1 MMSSQSPLT
10 PEGPLWL
17 LWALHA
23 YGIRTYMEVS
33 TRTNKISKFE
43 KMTQINIFDVENEKF
58 AFSDKTLSFLM

>member
-10 PEGPLWL
+10 PEVPLWP

-23 YGIRTYMEVS
+23 YGIHTYMEVS
-33 TRTNKISKFE
+33 THTNKISKFE
-43 KMTQINIFDVENEKF
+43 KLTQINKFDVENEKF